1 MRRKDDEKERCI
13 KQAVIKVN
21 LDEGLQGASI
31 SKIAKLAGVSPATVY
46 IYYEN
51 KESMLQ
57 DIYTEYSEE
66 VFGYLLRRVDLSMGA
81 PRVVELLVRG
91 YYEYITNHKEEFS
104 FIEQF
109 SNCPSLVRRC
119 SESGSM
125 STVYNLVA
133 EMKRKH
139 MVRNYNNDTLFA
151 IIFHPVKAIA
161 ADDRRSESERDVLL
175 QEIIGMVQ
183 DAILI

>member
-1 MRRKDDEKERCI
+1 VELCNRQMLVNGVPVLIKGVNRHEHDDRRGKT
-13 KQAVIKVN
+13 
-21 LDEGLQGASI
+21 L
-31 SKIAKLAGVSPATVY
+31 TM
-46 IYYEN
+46 
-51 KESMLQ
+51 ESMLQ